1 MVKMEVPARRDFV
14 EPELRFEKYESIA
27 FLPTDFG
34 EEPKCKRGAMGVV
47 TVGDRAY

>member
-34 EEPKCKRGAMGVV
+34 EEPSVKTCLSTSQIA
-47 TVGDRAY
+47 A